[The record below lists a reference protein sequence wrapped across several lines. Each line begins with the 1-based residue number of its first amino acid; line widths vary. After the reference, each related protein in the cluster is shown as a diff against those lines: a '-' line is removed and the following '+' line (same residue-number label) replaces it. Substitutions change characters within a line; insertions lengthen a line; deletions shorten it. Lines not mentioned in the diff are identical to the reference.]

1 MVMESTQ
8 ARRLWQLLE
17 PIHTV
22 VYFAQDKA
30 TYAEAGLRGGW
41 MGYFASRAAP
51 MGSVAPEV
59 VVATFYNFA
68 PAMVHR
74 AIPDAWSFSSPE
86 AVLEARLTVAERG
99 LRALL
104 PDGEDQVIEEAAQLT
119 RTAAEACRP
128 VGRPLFAAHAALPWP
143 EDPLLSLW
151 HGATLVRE
159 HRGDGHVAA
168 LLMAEIDGC
177 EAHVVAAA
185 AGIVDA
191 ESQRTM
197 RGWTESEWAGAEL
210 RLRERG
216 WVDDSGLT
224 ALGVEARQDL
234 EDRTDR
240 LAIDPV
246 TALGDEGCD
255 RLADLLSGLLG
266 RAVPGGGL
274 PYPNPIGVPRPT

>member
-1 MVMESTQ
+1 
-8 ARRLWQLLE
+8 
-17 PIHTV
+17 
-22 VYFAQDKA
+22 
-30 TYAEAGLRGGW
+30 
-41 MGYFASRAAP
+41 MGA
-51 MGSVAPEV
+51 VAPEV
-59 VVATFYNFA
+59 VVATFFNFA
-68 PAMVHR
+68 PVMVHR

-104 PDGEDQVIEEAAQLT
+104 ADGEDGVIEDAAELT
-119 RTAAEACRP
+119 RAAAEACQP
-128 VGRPLFAAHAALPWP
+128 AGRPLFAAHAALPWP

-151 HGATLVRE
+151 HGATLIRE

-168 LLMAEIDGC
+168 LLMAELDGC
-177 EAHVVAAA
+177 EANVVAAA

-197 RGWTESEWAGAEL
+197 RGWTEWEWAEAEL

-224 ALGVEARQDL
+224 VYGVEARQDL
-234 EDRTDR
+234 EDGTDQ

-255 RLADLLSGLLG
+255 RLAELLSGLLG
-266 RAVPGGGL
+266 RGVPGGGL